1 MLTRERVTT
10 IFKLAFPM
18 SIALSSALVMSLVDL
33 AMVAPL
39 GSHVTAAVGL
49 SVFSYTLLLAFV
61 TGLGPAVQGVVAR
74 RRGQGSTDPKCVP
87 LNAGL
92 MMAVIVGIPITVA
105 GYLLAP
111 VFFSW
116 FSSDPK
122 VIETGVAFLRVLYLG
137 VVVTGMSHAFKGHWT
152 GMEKPNVHMAIV
164 LFANALNFL
173 GNYILITGRFG
184 APALGATGAA
194 ISTVVSLHVAVLV
207 HFALTWARYRNEGF
221 LRAKPKKLLLQRI
234 FQLGMP
240 ATVQEFFRSA
250 GYIAFY
256 WMIGQIGTAELAATN
271 VQVRMTFMLAI
282 LSMALGNASATLVS
296 RTIGEGDPEGA
307 AAWGWDAGKLGVIVI
322 SLLALP
328 MVVFPRFFLSI
339 FLSDPHTIEIAVVP
353 WQLSTGVTGLAS
365 LIYIFAYTLVSVGDG
380 NRVALVSLGTQW
392 FFFLPVVWV
401 VGPYLHYGL
410 LEISI
415 VQVIYGAIAATLI
428 TRLWG
433 QGRWK
438 KITI

>member
-1 MLTRERVTT
+1 MLTRDRVTT

-18 SIALSSALVMSLVDL
+18 SIALSSALVMSLIDL

-49 SVFSYTLLLAFV
+49 AVFTYTLLLAFV

-74 RRGQGSTDPKCVP
+74 RRGQGSTEPKCLP

-92 MMAVIVGIPITVA
+92 VMSVVIGIPLTFI

-116 FSSDPK
+116 FSSDPN
-122 VIETGVAFLRVLYLG
+122 VTRIGVAFLRVLYLSIIA
-137 VVVTGMSHAFKGHWT
+137 TGMSHAFKGHWT
-152 GMEKPNVHMAIV
+152 GMERPNVHMMIV
-164 LFANALNFL
+164 LFANILNFL
-173 GNYILITGRFG
+173 GNYVLITGRFG

-194 ISTVVSLHVAVLV
+194 ISTAVSVHVAVLV
-207 HFALTWARYRNEGF
+207 HFAVTWSRYRDEGF
-221 LRAKPKKLLLQRI
+221 LRAKPKKLLLTRI

-240 ATVQEFFRSA
+240 ATIQEFFRSA

-256 WMIGQIGTAELAATN
+256 WMIGKIGTAELAATN

-282 LSMALGNASATLVS
+282 LSMALGNASATLVG

-307 AAWGWDAGKLGVIVI
+307 AQWGWDAGKLGVIVI

-339 FLSDPHTIEIAVVP
+339 FLTDPHTIEIAVVP

-365 LIYIFAYTLVSVGDG
+365 LIYIFAYTLVTVGDG

-392 FFFLPVVWV
+392 LFFLPMVWV

-410 LEISI
+410 LEISFVQI
-415 VQVIYGAIAATLI
+415 VYGAIASTLI
-428 TRLWG
+428 TALWA